1 MKELVSTGNSALT
14 RGLFSAIL
22 VIVSVALAYATS
34 EIGIFVPIALIL
46 GSIGVVFCILL
57 FRNPIVGLFATLS
70 FCFVVTL
77 ITRELRLGIQLG
89 LGVEILLILTWLA
102 AFFNKAKSNWTNV
115 KGKGDILALVIVW
128 FMISVF
134 EIVNPTAPSVMGWVH
149 EVRNTALNLLL
160 IIPLTMILCTKKQ
173 HLDIFLKIIIA
184 FSLLAALNGI
194 KQLHFGLFPGEM
206 RFLVNSPTHMVFGKL
221 RVFSFFTDAAGFGA
235 TQAHIALICFVLA
248 AAPLQRWKRIALVL
262 IGIVLVYGMLIS
274 GTRGALFVFSGLP
287 IGLFLTRKFKLLLW
301 GGIALFGMVLFL
313 KFTMIGQGNYQ
324 IRRLRTAV
332 NPQEDASYR
341 VRLNT
346 QEQLSSYLRTRPFG
360 GGLGTIGANG
370 KEFNPAGF
378 LASLEPDSYWVKVW
392 AMYGIVGLVIWFAIM
407 MYIMGKC
414 CGIVWNIKD
423 PVLRMKLVALVS
435 GTIGIFVSSYG
446 NEIINRAPP
455 SIIVCMSWAIILVA
469 SKWDSDEM
477 NREEEQKNGRMINT
491 SGDN

>member
-1 MKELVSTGNSALT
+1 MKGLVSTGNSTLM
-14 RGLFSAIL
+14 RGLFPVIL
-22 VIVSVALAYATS
+22 IIVSVVLAYTTS
-34 EIGIFVPIALIL
+34 EIGIFVPIAFIL

-57 FRNPIVGLFATLS
+57 FRNPIAGLFTTLS

-77 ITRELRLGIQLG
+77 ITRELRLAIQLG
-89 LGVEILLILTWLA
+89 LAVEILLILTWLA
-102 AFFNKAKSNWTNV
+102 AFFNRAKSNWESV
-115 KGKGDILALVIVW
+115 KGKWDILALVIVW
-128 FMISVF
+128 FMISVL
-134 EIVNPTAPSVMGWVH
+134 EIANPAAPNVLGWVY

-160 IIPLTMILCTKKQ
+160 IIPLTMVLFTKQQ
-173 HLDIFLKIIIA
+173 HLDIFLKIIIV

-194 KQLHFGLFPGEM
+194 KQLYVGLFPGEM
-206 RFLVNSPTHMVFGKL
+206 RFLVNSPTHMVYGKL

-248 AAPLQRWKRIALVL
+248 AAPLRQWKRIALVL
-262 IGIVLVYGMLIS
+262 IGAVLVYGMLIS
-274 GTRGALFVFSGLP
+274 GTRGALFVFAGLP
-287 IGLFLTRKFKLLLW
+287 IGLFLTRQFKLLAW
-301 GGIALFGMVLFL
+301 GGVALFGLVLFL

-346 QEQLSSYLRTRPFG
+346 QERLSSYLSTRPFG

-370 KEFNPAGF
+370 KEFNPSGF

-414 CGIVWNIKD
+414 CGIVWNIRD
-423 PVLRMKLVALVS
+423 PVLRIKLVALVS

-455 SIIVCMSWAIILVA
+455 SIIVYMSWAIILVA
-469 SKWDSDEM
+469 SKWDTDEM
-477 NREEEQKNGRMINT
+477 NREERKNDRMSNP
-491 SGDN
+491 SGNN